1 MTFGRLNVQTSRRRC
16 KRSKTRRF
24 AGARGA
30 HYDGGVEPDRQFE
43 IQLGHMCNNRCV
55 FCVSGQRTAM
65 REAFPLEAAPVL
77 EKLREGRAQGLRKV
91 TLLGGEPTIQ
101 PGFLEVLRGAVA
113 MGFEEIVIFTNGV
126 KTSRA
131 SYVDEV
137 LETGGRFVWRLSFQ
151 GATALAHERTTK
163 KLGSFMRLRETL
175 GNLRARGQRITVNMC
190 VVRSNYA
197 SVAEFPALLLPH
209 GVEQLHLDMVR
220 PLDAGVRS
228 EDEMRD
234 MLPRYADMVGPL
246 EEMVARFERERPG
259 FDVNIGNL
267 PYCVAPSLAP
277 WIHHDGETTFTVA
290 VDDRDQLSAAWD
302 KYEVK
307 RRDKLKLGSCA
318 SCVFDGQCS
327 GVFET
332 YARHHG
338 TDDLVPVTPERLT
351 VLDPSQ
357 RLFVLHVRP
366 LLARLAG
373 WALPAPFTSLAVHEE
388 TRAGEV
394 VLRAG
399 SAGEAFAVIALR
411 RGGAGSGGVAA
422 SDRFALHLLDAHEA
436 GPAVVGL
443 LRALMARLC
452 DDGGATVLHP
462 VAEDAGFRSERS
474 GALGGAMDRRLAQC
488 LGRLR
493 ARAPFGSLRWRDV
506 RVSAEGREAA
516 VALDAP
522 DGNTV
527 TLALSVKG
535 AGVAGGYRLARPVER
550 PPAELVA
557 AVRGAMEALRAG

>member
-1 MTFGRLNVQTSRRRC
+1 M
-16 KRSKTRRF
+16 
-24 AGARGA
+24 
-30 HYDGGVEPDRQFE
+30 EPDRQFE

-77 EKLREGRAQGLRKV
+77 EKLQEGRAQGLRKV

-399 SAGEAFAVIALR
+399 SAGDAFAVIVPVGILLGRVGCFMNGCCLGKPVSGFFAARDVSGVSRWPAPFVEGAFQVGILAVILLLQR
-411 RGGAGSGGVAA
+411 R
-422 SDRFALHLLDAHEA
+422 
-436 GPAVVGL
+436 GL
-443 LRALMARLC
+443 LRDRLFFLYLTAYGLFRFLHEFMRATPKIWLGLSGYQCISLIMAGIGFWMLRRRSKFML
-452 DDGGATVLHP
+452 APT
-462 VAEDAGFRSERS
+462 AAG
-474 GALGGAMDRRLAQC
+474 
-488 LGRLR
+488 
-493 ARAPFGSLRWRDV
+493 GSL
-506 RVSAEGREAA
+506 
-516 VALDAP
+516 AP
-522 DGNTV
+522 
-527 TLALSVKG
+527 
-535 AGVAGGYRLARPVER
+535 
-550 PPAELVA
+550 
-557 AVRGAMEALRAG
+557 